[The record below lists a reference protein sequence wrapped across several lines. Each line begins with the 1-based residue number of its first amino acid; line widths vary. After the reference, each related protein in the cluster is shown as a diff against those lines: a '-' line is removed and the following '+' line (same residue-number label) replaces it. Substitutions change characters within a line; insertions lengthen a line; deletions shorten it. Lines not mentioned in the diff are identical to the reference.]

1 MVANTHP
8 ASVSAGRLVNPI
20 VLCARPVLG
29 DFDATSTWE
38 LAWFCRSGH
47 RAPGQLRLR
56 VVFGA
61 TGCTYEAKRAVADLA
76 EDRRTGTLVG
86 AGEIVE
92 TCGQSKRTFDVLKP
106 TSARVTG
113 PSKVAVGAHH
123 DEPFHIVL
131 LADNR
136 ELTYANA
143 VNWTLGHDC
152 AGKAVIQKN
161 PGAQD
166 TGRDEKNLWLETK
179 GKGQCTVIGD
189 VLGQQ
194 AEKLVSIE

>member
-1 MVANTHP
+1 MQPQPGSSPGFVALAIALL
-8 ASVSAGRLVNPI
+8 ASSA
-20 VLCARPVLG
+20 CASCSSRREAYAVG
-29 DFDATSTWE
+29 SYVGGG
-38 LAWFCRSGH
+38 SMI
-47 RAPGQLRLR
+47 
-56 VVFGA
+56 FGA